1 MQYHSKEFHSGYEL
15 TQYLNANGIQ
25 PDHIISITRT
35 SYIVGYSPTDSIL
48 LVYVD

>member
-25 PDHIISITRT
+25 PDHIISITMST
-35 SYIVGYSPTDSIL
+35 CLVGYSVKETIL
-48 LVYVD
+48 LVYVG